1 MNASATEAL
10 PLDLDT
16 MRACV
21 DSLLGGDAEALTE
34 EQLERL
40 TLQLRGHIMLAMPE
54 VEESVSASSGDSAA
68 RVCAF
73 FCLGEARLRLNA
85 EPGRCVSAR
94 IAHAQRLAR
103 SVSALCAHY
112 ESPDHQCPNGS
123 EQAAYL
129 RMLLHF
135 PGCEECR
142 AVDEDGKAA
151 TPCEIGDRLYAEYR
165 QARRDRAVAHAA

>member
-1 MNASATEAL
+1 MNAPATEAL

-21 DSLLGGDAEALTE
+21 DSLLREDAEDLTE
-34 EQLERL
+34 AQLERL

-54 VEESVSASSGDSAA
+54 IEVPASVSSEDSAA

-73 FCLGEARLRLNA
+73 FCLGEAQLRLNA

-112 ESPDHQCPNGS
+112 ENPDSQCPNGP
-123 EQAAYL
+123 ERAAYL
-129 RMLLHF
+129 GMLLHF

-142 AVDEDGKAA
+142 ALDEDGKAD
-151 TPCEIGDRLYAEYR
+151 TPCQIGDRLYAEYR
-165 QARRDRAVAHAA
+165 QARRDRAVAHTV